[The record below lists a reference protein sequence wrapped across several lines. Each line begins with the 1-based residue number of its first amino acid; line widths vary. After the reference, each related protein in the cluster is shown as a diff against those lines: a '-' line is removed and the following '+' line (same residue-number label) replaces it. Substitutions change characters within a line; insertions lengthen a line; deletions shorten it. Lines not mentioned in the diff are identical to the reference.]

1 MIPALAFANA
11 RQKRKN
17 QSRLPARS
25 KRSRTSL
32 LGFHTRMSCPVQSAL
47 RSPATTATALTPPS
61 QCHGE
66 KLNPPQ
72 SRVAAQPA
80 NFPRTSP
87 DPDRLA
93 AWRPPTTPCA
103 ARHAASGITVE
114 GPDTVARAGRI
125 RPEDRTDY
133 SNNPPAVAPHAA
145 AAHKRMWSAA
155 RHAASCSGKVPHWM
169 GTGTHAP
176 RPSTTPARNNL
187 QQQQQPLGIADRTA
201 PPALPCPC
209 LPRGGGANATSAP
222 ARQLACRERCWTD
235 FSPNPPSSP
244 LRQSINQSIHPPFN
258 QPTENHPSLSLRS
271 GRPHAAAQQKPPI
284 SLMARNSRPR
294 ARARPPPRHNPF
306 PQSQSQSQPAHASGA
321 WQPPTAGGDSLSE
334 IARYRPPTRAWE
346 FATCGERAAWSVGH
360 VTGSSRFTFRSR
372 R

>member
-17 QSRLPARS
+17 QSGLPARS

-32 LGFHTRMSCPVQSAL
+32 LGFPTRMSCPVQSAL
-47 RSPATTATALTPPS
+47 RSPATTATALTPQL

-66 KLNPPQ
+66 KLNNPPQ

-103 ARHAASGITVE
+103 AQHAASGITVE

-125 RPEDRTDY
+125 RPKDRTDF
-133 SNNPPAVAPHAA
+133 SNTPPMVAPHAAA

-169 GTGTHAP
+169 GSRTHTP

-209 LPRGGGANATSAP
+209 SPRGGGANARSAP
-222 ARQLACRERCWTD
+222 ARQFACRERCWPD
-235 FSPNPPSSP
+235 SSPNPPSSP

-258 QPTENHPSLSLRS
+258 QPTEN
-271 GRPHAAAQQKPPI
+271 
-284 SLMARNSRPR
+284 
-294 ARARPPPRHNPF
+294 PPPLSPYALAART
-306 PQSQSQSQPAHASGA
+306 PQLSR
-321 WQPPTAGGDSLSE
+321 SLQL
-334 IARYRPPTRAWE
+334 A
-346 FATCGERAAWSVGH
+346 
-360 VTGSSRFTFRSR
+360 
-372 R
+372 